1 MAYEINI
8 NINNIGGEEVEE
20 QSGVSSKA
28 TNTEQQKAVK
38 AMGKYVASQTIQPFI
53 QTVKSQV
60 TQNIQV
66 VTGRTELQQRVNLGL
81 EMLQF
86 GLNTAST
93 IQGGVTAGLAL
104 GIGAGAGAGIGIA
117 LAVIN
122 TGIEIAGNAIQLNIQ
137 ERMENYQLQQTRE
150 RAGVMFNRSRS
161 K

>member
-8 NINNIGGEEVEE
+8 NINNVGGEEVEE

-104 GIGAGAGAGIGIA
+104 GIGAGAGIGIA

-122 TGIEIAGNAIQLNIQ
+122 TGIEIAGNAIQLNMQ